1 MWHPIK
7 PLDAQAARIGGI
19 FPLRVAIVRQIP
31 NQRPP
36 LLENHSNLQL
46 VFIYFHMVRSMWRML
61 IWLAYVRIFWYG
73 FIVIFLCSL
82 FPTHR

>member
-7 PLDAQAARIGGI
+7 PLYAQAARIGGI

-36 LLENHSNLQL
+36 LLKNHSNLQL
-46 VFIYFHMVRSMWRML
+46 VFIYFQMVRSLWGML
-61 IWLAYVRIFWYG
+61 IWLAYVRIF
-73 FIVIFLCSL
+73 
-82 FPTHR
+82 